1 MTQETQTPTG
11 VFVRLPLSE
20 DDCDLLI
27 DASSFAAPDGCH
39 NTALLAIGTPVAVG
53 GLKIWGNVSRE
64 NAKDLGP
71 QQAVLMFG
79 GSDTG
84 ADDINLVDAEDAQ
97 AALAAA
103 QAEIVRL
110 REHLTSCTA
119 NLENVM
125 TKMGD
130 WCGEN
135 GPPEYLGPEEVMS
148 AMDAYETG
156 KEALKGPAA

>member
-1 MTQETQTPTG
+1 MSDKSKTPTG

-20 DDCDLLI
+20 EERDLLV
-27 DASSFAAPDGCH
+27 DASAYGKPDDSH
-39 NTALLAIGTPVAVG
+39 DTALLSIGTPVEVEA
-53 GLKIWGNVSRE
+53 LKPFLPNS
-64 NAKDLGP
+64 AGP
-71 QQAVLMFG
+71 
-79 GSDTG
+79 
-84 ADDINLVDAEDAQ
+84 LVRLVDAQ
-97 AALAAA
+97 AAPAAA

-156 KEALKGPAA
+156 KEALKGPEA